1 MIILAL
7 AITGIAYF
15 IFPLIYVHTN
25 GKVNSKRAWKV
36 AVINFIICHMIFI
49 GIAVNVGLDGGSASA
64 APVLWLF
71 LTQAYLHDKNQ
82 DGLVSQTKKEKPK
95 SLPKSNNH
103 YQVNSTSTFK
113 TRMMS
118 VNKDTIYKWAVAG
131 VIITA
136 IVIFIF
142 AMSLGDAKK
151 FGERD
156 ICESATTI
164 TTTGNN
170 SFQYRS
176 INKNYTVYMI
186 ITGNEY
192 IFGKSKNTIYIVQET
207 DTGVKAY
214 KVANSYANKGNILDY
229 FNTVKEVDNLP
240 TSLVAGGLLAA
251 TIIVPS
257 LLGLAT
263 VALWV
268 WWYLVNKEE
277 ENRRLN
283 KSTSATSTTYA
294 APQRQESSPSVTA
307 TTTSSQTG
315 KEQRLVD
322 KGVIRPTRA
331 EMTKFKPILPLEH
344 TDYFTNTYAK
354 VMRIKNNPSD
364 TAGFGEAEIL
374 KEIVDIDKAKEVLSA
389 EDYNCVKQ
397 IYDFFDSHWK
407 LNLTYQEYIDKC
419 FDIVSH
425 FDMIAPYW
433 KFSGNLFPLKVKFL
447 QQDKEKEA

>member
-1 MIILAL
+1 MILLAL
-7 AITGIAYF
+7 VITGIAYF
-15 IFPLIYVHTN
+15 VFPLIYVHTN
-25 GKVNSKRAWKV
+25 GKVDNKKAWKI
-36 AVINFIICHMIFI
+36 AIINFIICHMIFI
-49 GIAVNVGLDGGSASA
+49 GIAVSVGMDGGSASA

-71 LTQAYLHDKNQ
+71 LTQAYLHDKNK
-82 DGLVSQTKKEKPK
+82 DGLVAQKKKE
-95 SLPKSNNH
+95 LPKPTPEHKN
-103 YQVNSTSTFK
+103 YQAKTTSDFK
-113 TRMMS
+113 TKMMNVS
-118 VNKDTIYKWAVAG
+118 KDLIYKWAVAG

-186 ITGNEY
+186 ATGNEY

-207 DTGVKAY
+207 ASGVKAY
-214 KVANSYANKGNILDY
+214 KVANSYANKGNILNY

-268 WWYLVNKEE
+268 WWYLLNEE
-277 ENRRLN
+277 E
-283 KSTSATSTTYA
+283 KKKMSQKAMSTPVTKPTLQPTPVPTI
-294 APQRQESSPSVTA
+294 PQTQ
-307 TTTSSQTG
+307 
-315 KEQRLVD
+315 
-322 KGVIRPTRA
+322 
-331 EMTKFKPILPLEH
+331 
-344 TDYFTNTYAK
+344 
-354 VMRIKNNPSD
+354 
-364 TAGFGEAEIL
+364 
-374 KEIVDIDKAKEVLSA
+374 A
-389 EDYNCVKQ
+389 EDDDYEDEDEDDDIEEEV
-397 IYDFFDSHWK
+397 D
-407 LNLTYQEYIDKC
+407 EEIDESIT
-419 FDIVSH
+419 D
-425 FDMIAPYW
+425 DEEEE
-433 KFSGNLFPLKVKFL
+433 
-447 QQDKEKEA
+447 DEEEEKEDIIVARKPPKK

>member
-49 GIAVNVGLDGGSASA
+49 GIAVSAGMDGGSASA

-103 YQVNSTSTFK
+103 YQVDSTSTFK

-214 KVANSYANKGNILDY
+214 KVANSYANKGNILNY

-263 VALWV
+263 VALWI
-268 WWYLVNKEE
+268 WWYFLNEE
-277 ENRRLN
+277 E
-283 KSTSATSTTYA
+283 KKEMSQKAISTTV
-294 APQRQESSPSVTA
+294 S
-307 TTTSSQTG
+307 
-315 KEQRLVD
+315 
-322 KGVIRPTRA
+322 
-331 EMTKFKPILPLEH
+331 KPILPPTPAPTIPQQVEDDDFEDEEDIEDIEEDEIEESITEEEEDDSLDDDDE
-344 TDYFTNTYAK
+344 DDEEDIIVARKNTK
-354 VMRIKNNPSD
+354 
-364 TAGFGEAEIL
+364 
-374 KEIVDIDKAKEVLSA
+374 KEDADE
-389 EDYNCVKQ
+389 
-397 IYDFFDSHWK
+397 
-407 LNLTYQEYIDKC
+407 
-419 FDIVSH
+419 
-425 FDMIAPYW
+425 
-433 KFSGNLFPLKVKFL
+433 
-447 QQDKEKEA
+447 